1 MFETQYAQA
10 QSAISAL
17 TSPIWSALDSFD
29 KAAEAAVSDLNGQL
43 KSAQSTIGTQAAM
56 IQSLHD
62 QLAGFTNVSA
72 FRGQEKTPWL
82 LAGGTLA
89 NTPGT
94 GSTAVGV
101 QAQPTTLNAY
111 FENHPAAAYAD
122 KFWYKQNGADP
133 TKKNYHYEVPF
144 FFGTDADA
152 AAPQCL
158 ELDIQQCIGGLVFN
172 CGLQFDF
179 AENMVRVWNRSI
191 GSWVA
196 TGTACQ
202 FWKSGTWMRVVL
214 DCHRDSSAVYYD
226 SLTLNGV
233 NILLGQSF
241 SAPNLGLA
249 DSLNNAIQLDGNKA
263 GVAYR
268 VYVDDVN
275 FIASRP

>member
-10 QSAISAL
+10 YTAISAL
-17 TSPIWSALDSFD
+17 AAPIWSALDSFD
-29 KAAEAAVSDLNGQL
+29 KAAEAAVTDLNGQI
-43 KSAQSTIGTQAAM
+43 KSAQDTIGTQATM
-56 IQSLHD
+56 IQALHD

-82 LAGGTLA
+82 LAGGVLA

-94 GSTAVGV
+94 TSTAIGV

-122 KFWYKQNGADP
+122 KFWYKQNGADA
-133 TKKNYHYEVPF
+133 TKKNYHYEF
-144 FFGTDADA
+144 SFLFGTDADA

-191 GSWVA
+191 KSWVP
-196 TGTACQ
+196 TGTACPH
-202 FWKSGTWMRVVL
+202 WAAGTWMRGVL
-214 DCHRDSSAVYYD
+214 DCHRDSSAVHYD
-226 SLTLNGV
+226 SLTLNG
-233 NILLGQSF
+233 IPIPLGQAF
-241 SAPNLGLA
+241 SAPNLGLP
-249 DSLNNAIQLDGNKA
+249 DSLNNAVQTDGNKA
-263 GVAYR
+263 GTAYR
-268 VYVDDVN
+268 VYVDDIN
-275 FIASRP
+275 FIVS